1 MTKDDFK
8 KREPTNLIFFS
19 LLFLLLIGIIFWII
33 YSKYP
38 PGWDFNNNLYLPSYL
53 LVQNLNPY
61 DIHGLVDN
69 GTALWFPMV
78 LGLFFPFGYLDLQR
92 ANNIWMLVN
101 LVSIFSLIYI
111 SSNQKKPSLIKLLIA
126 GSFIFIIPSTIAHIN
141 LGQISIL
148 ICLSLVIIIMFDEI
162 LPIWATGLLLSF
174 SLTKPQLVV
183 LFIPAYLFYIF
194 RNQGWKSVLSLI
206 FWTTF
211 GVIIFSLP
219 VFFTKTNWLN
229 SLIFNLKSNP
239 IWQHPSIITIL
250 SSSLNE
256 YGFLLRYSF
265 LLVGLILALFLVSR
279 SGNKIVFLWIL
290 ALTTVFSPYIWSWDF
305 VFLYPLML
313 YIMFQIKSVFEDLL
327 LFAGYFFI
335 IGIFLSLRLSGVIND
350 IDFWWVPWSLVA
362 VTLFAQWLSE
372 KNKIVCDLPP
382 KN

>member
-1 MTKDDFK
+1 MTQDDLNK
-8 KREPTNLIFFS
+8 KVPTNIIFFS
-19 LLFLLLIGIIFWII
+19 LSFLLLIGAFFWII
-33 YSKYP
+33 FSKYP
-38 PGWDFNNNLYLPSYL
+38 PGWDFKNNLYLPSYL
-53 LVQNLNPY
+53 IVQNINPY
-61 DIHGLVDN
+61 DIHSLVDN

-78 LGLFFPFGYLDLQR
+78 LGLFFPLGYLDLQR
-92 ANNIWMLVN
+92 ASNIWILVN
-101 LVSIFSLIYI
+101 LVSFLSLIFI
-111 SSNQKKPSLIKLLIA
+111 SSNQKKPSLIKLFIV
-126 GSFIFIIPSTIAHIN
+126 GSFIFMIPSTIAHIN

-174 SLTKPQLVV
+174 SLSKPQLVV

-229 SLIFNLKSNP
+229 SLILNLKSNP

-256 YGFLLRYSF
+256 YGFLLRYFF

-279 SGNKIVFLWIL
+279 SGNKVVFLWIL

-305 VFLYPLML
+305 VLLYPLM
-313 YIMFQIKSVFEDLL
+313 IFTMFQKKRVIEEFL

-335 IGIFLSLRLSGVIND
+335 IGIFILFRLSGVIND
-350 IDFWWVPWSLVA
+350 INFWWVPWGLMS
-362 VTLFAQWLSE
+362 VTFFVQWLSKKY
-372 KNKIVCDLPP
+372 KNV
-382 KN
+382 